1 MNRIIFT
8 LFCLLV
14 INNTIAQ
21 YLKINGNIL
30 IENASPENSVVS
42 IYKNG
47 LLTEEQIINRK
58 GHFELKL
65 ALGYDYKLE
74 FKKEGYINKQV
85 AVNTEIPD
93 EIFETNPNFP
103 PIKLIINLLPQVSQ
117 IDLSIFK
124 QPIAILA
131 YNAEIDDFIFDKEYD
146 KNIRE
151 QLAQTE
157 KQIKTSIRNTNIAF
171 PEKQKNAPLT
181 MIQPEGKITKEKTSE
196 QQRKSLNTEI
206 SLSPQRE
213 EQYIPNTKEST
224 TWKKYQ
230 QLISLADSVFNNNN
244 YTLAKKYYNE
254 AYQTRPEEN
263 YPIRQ
268 LQEIENI
275 IHSAKYKM
283 QVEEYKQIKSLAE
296 KYMQEKN
303 YAAAKVYY
311 QKALAILS
319 TDREEINRHLSE
331 IEHNMEATQ
340 LSAIEKTYKEFIT
353 KANQAF
359 EKRDYAIARFYY
371 QKALKI
377 KINDKTAS
385 NRLQEIEQLIKAAQK
400 Q

>member
-103 PIKLIINLLPQVSQ
+103 PIKLIITLLPQVSQ

-171 PEKQKNAPLT
+171 PEKQKNAPIT

-213 EQYIPNTKEST
+213 EKYIPNTKEST

-263 YPIRQ
+263 YPIRK

>member
-103 PIKLIINLLPQVSQ
+103 PIKLIITLLPQVSQ

-171 PEKQKNAPLT
+171 PEKQKNAPIT

-196 QQRKSLNTEI
+196 QQGKSLNTEI

-213 EQYIPNTKEST
+213 EKYIPNTKEST

-263 YPIRQ
+263 YPIRK